1 MAAQQPYQPV
11 DYSQIWND
19 SIRPMRQ
26 GLANLS
32 SNTAGTIGGYDTSK
46 PLFAAIQN
54 YTPSNDYS
62 DYSVPATTQGV
73 VKDAPMDLSK
83 LNSAISGINTLGQL
97 YGAYQ
102 AQKLGNKQF
111 AFQKALTERNLAN
124 SSLDYNTR
132 LENKMAQKAAL
143 DGVTP
148 EAQEAYLNSHRVRGT
163 V

>member
-1 MAAQQPYQPV
+1 
-11 DYSQIWND
+11 
-19 SIRPMRQ
+19 
-26 GLANLS
+26 
-32 SNTAGTIGGYDTSK
+32 
-46 PLFAAIQN
+46 
-54 YTPSNDYS
+54 
-62 DYSVPATTQGV
+62 
-73 VKDAPMDLSK
+73 MDLSK